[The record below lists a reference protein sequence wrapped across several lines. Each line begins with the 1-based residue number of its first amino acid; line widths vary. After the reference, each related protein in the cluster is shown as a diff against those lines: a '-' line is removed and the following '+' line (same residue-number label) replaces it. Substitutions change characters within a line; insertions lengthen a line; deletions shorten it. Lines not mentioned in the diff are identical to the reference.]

1 MVRLRGGCK
10 HSPIEFHNVDGVL
23 AGLERVRKLVGDP
36 LAMFRLAARYAS
48 ALEGANG
55 NVAAAVVHVDR
66 SQARRGH
73 RVAGRDPH
81 GKNHGFAS
89 VGNRVQHRDCA
100 EIVDVG
106 VNVGVED
113 DEESVPIRLVNAGS
127 RIVAMVIARI
137 LEPVSKLATTRAA
150 SHA

>member
-1 MVRLRGGCK
+1 
-10 HSPIEFHNVDGVL
+10 
-23 AGLERVRKLVGDP
+23 VRKLVGDP

-55 NVAAAVVHVDR
+55 NVAAAVVRVDR
-66 SQARRGH
+66 REARCGH

-81 GKNHGFAS
+81 GKNRGFAAI
-89 VGNRVQHRDCA
+89 GKRVQHRDCA

-113 DEESVPIRLVNAGS
+113 EACLSAWRRPASLRSCVEVEADRQQEWNAVFVS
-127 RIVAMVIARI
+127 LRMI
-137 LEPVSKLATTRAA
+137 LRAEA
-150 SHA
+150 GR